1 MSELIQRIPP
11 NSIEAE
17 QSVLGAMLLDKEAI
31 STASEVLKGDDF
43 YREVHKEIFEAIVDI
58 FNENNP
64 VDLITLT
71 EKLKGR
77 NTLEA
82 VGGIT
87 YLTQL
92 MNIVPQL
99 TI

>member
-17 QSVLGAMLLDKEAI
+17 QSVLGAMLLI
-31 STASEVLKGDDF
+31 RSHIHCFEVLKGDDF

-71 EKLKGR
+71 E
-77 NTLEA
+77 N
-82 VGGIT
+82 
-87 YLTQL
+87 
-92 MNIVPQL
+92 
-99 TI
+99 